1 MRKKSFTLIELV
13 ITMTVLV
20 VMGWLGVSALLSG
33 VDSWSM
39 FNQRKELLTDGRMA
53 LDRMAREIRMV
64 KDKENILVADPAAFS
79 FVDVDNNTISFT
91 INSSVVERAEN
102 LTVNGLLGNV
112 TNLSFTYYDA
122 SNSIISTPVISPS
135 ETNIRRVKINIS
147 LSKGASRDLN
157 LETDAWPRNLI

>member
-1 MRKKSFTLIELV
+1 MRKKSFTIIELV

-20 VMGWLGVSALLSG
+20 VIGWLGVSALLSG

-64 KDKENILVADPAAFS
+64 KDKTSILTADAVIFS
-79 FVDVDNNTISFT
+79 FVDADDNTLSFAT
-91 INSSVVERAEN
+91 NLSVIERTENS
-102 LTVNGLLGNV
+102 TVNGLLDNV

-122 SNSIISTPVISPS
+122 NNSVIVTPVVSPS
-135 ETNIRRVKINIS
+135 ETNIKRIRINIS
-147 LSKGASRDLN
+147 LNKGSSHALN
-157 LETDAWPRNLI
+157 LETDAWPRNLE